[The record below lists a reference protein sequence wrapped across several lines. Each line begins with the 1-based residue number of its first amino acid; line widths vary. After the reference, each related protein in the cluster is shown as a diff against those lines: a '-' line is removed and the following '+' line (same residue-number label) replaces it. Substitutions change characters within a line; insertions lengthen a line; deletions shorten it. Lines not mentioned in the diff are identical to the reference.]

1 MIGPPG
7 IDMSERPAK
16 GARRFGTV
24 MLVLAWVAGLA
35 LAAQWFAGIEQ
46 SRHNPNQKPHSQIT
60 DNVIEVRL
68 TDNRNG
74 HYVLSGEING
84 MLVTFLLD
92 TGATMVA
99 VPGEVAG
106 ELGLNRGTR
115 FMVSTANGMAQSY
128 RTRIDTLRIG
138 EIELREVDAAIVPGM
153 GGNEILL
160 GMTAL
165 RQLDFT
171 QRGGELVLRQT
182 LTETNR

>member
-1 MIGPPG
+1 MTDQPTRGT
-7 IDMSERPAK
+7 
-16 GARRFGTV
+16 RRVGTV
-24 MLVLAWVAGLA
+24 MLVLAWVVGLA
-35 LAAQWFAGIEQ
+35 LAAHWFSGIEQ
-46 SRHNPNQKPHSQIT
+46 ERRNPNQNPDSQVSG
-60 DNVIEVRL
+60 NVVEVRL
-68 TDNRNG
+68 EDNRNG

-84 MLVTFLLD
+84 VLVTLLLD

-99 VPGEVAG
+99 VPSDLALD
-106 ELGLNRGTR
+106 LGLTRGAP

-138 EIELREVDAAIVPGM
+138 EILLHDVAAAIVPGM

-160 GMTAL
+160 GMSAL